1 MSRSG
6 PTDPRRFRA
15 VRVTCLISLAAW
27 CVDPSR
33 TASAQEAGT
42 VVRVRD
48 QHGSPVPHALVEI
61 GGGRGRVTDDSGRVF
76 VGAQSDSIQVVLRRI
91 GYAPFAGSIG
101 KSATGEYVATLRAFA
116 QTLAAVSIVARGAKT
131 TLEATGF
138 YDRMLRAQRG
148 AFNAEFVTPE
158 ELDVRTG
165 ARILDVF
172 RGRRLLKVAGSGRA
186 AYLIGR
192 GGCPVSVFLD
202 GMLLQPLARN
212 GYVTLEDAVDVNAV
226 AAIEMYA
233 SAAQAP
239 GELIPLVGSAK
250 YGSCGVVAIWTGARR

>member
-1 MSRSG
+1 MREL
-6 PTDPRRFRA
+6 PRRGTCRCRA
-15 VRVTCLISLAAW
+15 LRVMSLFLAVW
-27 CVDPSR
+27 CVEPPQ
-33 TASAQEAGT
+33 SAIAQTRGA

-48 QHGSPVPHALVEI
+48 QHGSPVPHAFVAVE
-61 GGGRGRVTDDSGRVF
+61 GGRGRVTDDSGRVF
-76 VGAQSDSIQVVLRRI
+76 LDAPGDSVHVVLRRI
-91 GYAPFAGSIG
+91 GYAPFAGRIG
-101 KSATGEYVATLRAFA
+101 RSAVGDYEATLRAFA
-116 QTLAAVSIVARGAKT
+116 QTLAAVSVVAPGTRT
-131 TLEATGF
+131 TLEASGF

-158 ELDVRTG
+158 ELEGQAG

-172 RGRRLLKVAGSGRA
+172 RGRRVLKVTGAGRA

-202 GMLLQPLARN
+202 GMLLQPAVRN
-212 GYVTLEDAVDVNAV
+212 GYVTIEDVVDVNAV

-250 YGSCGVVAIWTGARR
+250 YGSCGVVAIWTGGRR